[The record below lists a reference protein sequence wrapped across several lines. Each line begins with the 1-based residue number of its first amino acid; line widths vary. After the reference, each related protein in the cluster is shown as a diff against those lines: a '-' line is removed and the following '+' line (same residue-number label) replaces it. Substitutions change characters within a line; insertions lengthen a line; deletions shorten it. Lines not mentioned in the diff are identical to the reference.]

1 MRLTVLNVAYPL
13 SPVSQDAIGGGEQIV
28 CHLDRAIVRAG
39 HRSIVIACEGS
50 QVDGDLVT
58 VASVHGALDDS
69 AIEAAR
75 RRHAEAIS
83 RVLASEPVDVV
94 HMHGPDFHAYL
105 PPPGVPVLVT
115 LHCPVSWYASEG
127 LQTTRPQ
134 TWFNC
139 VSRSQQSDFRPQAAL
154 LSPIENGVPI
164 DEPPRIVRKRR
175 FALMLCR
182 ISRDKGVHLG
192 IKAAKL
198 AGIPLLIAGKVFAF
212 ADHLQ
217 YFEEEVRPAL
227 DDERCFIGPADLAAK
242 RRLLAT
248 ARCLLVPSLAAET
261 SSLVAREALAAG
273 TPVIG
278 FPQGALTEV
287 IEHGRTGFLVRSAD
301 EMAAAIKQS
310 VAIDPESCRRAAR
323 EHFSLTAM
331 TRRYLSVYETIVG
344 NSRRQLR
351 LGAA

>member
-13 SPVSQDAIGGGEQIV
+13 SPVSQDAIGGGEQVV

-58 VASVHGALDDS
+58 VAPVPGRLDES

-83 RVLASEPVDVV
+83 RVLASGPIDVV

-115 LHCPVSWYASEG
+115 LHCPISWYALEG
-127 LQTTRPQ
+127 LQTRRPQ

-139 VSRSQQSDFRPQAAL
+139 VSRSQQSGFRPQAAL
-154 LSPIENGVPI
+154 LSPIENGVPA
-164 DEPPRIVRKRR
+164 DEPPRLVRKRR

-192 IKAAKL
+192 IEAAKL

-212 ADHLQ
+212 VDHLR

-227 DDERCFIGPADLAAK
+227 DGERCFIGPADLATK

-261 SSLVAREALAAG
+261 SSLAAREALAAG

-278 FPQGALTEV
+278 FPQGALTDV

-310 VAIDPESCRRAAR
+310 GAIDPGLCRRAAR
-323 EHFSLTAM
+323 ERFSLTAM
-331 TRRYLSVYETIVG
+331 TRRYLSVYETIAG
-344 NSRRQLR
+344 HSRRQLR